1 MLLHAA
7 NPAAHSPLVVW
18 RCTPLSYCCFIL
30 SCNSLRGSV
39 LSHPLGQRL
48 SCWSSEAGLWLG
60 RETML
65 VKLILSW
72 WPRGRHIPT
81 ASLSYI
87 CRLRLPS
94 CRGLL
99 LVRHCPWSFYGS
111 SSVNQ
116 LLESFVHKCLRLPA
130 RLSSTVLCLVACGSG
145 DFQDQVCC
153 QVCCAMSSVAVT
165 GQEAG

>member
-30 SCNSLRGSV
+30 SCNSQRGSV
-39 LSHPLGQRL
+39 LSHPLGQRP

-116 LLESFVHKCLRLPA
+116 LLESFGPQMPTAPSSPVPA
-130 RLSSTVLCLVACGSG
+130 PPCAWLLWLLADRVTFRTRFAVRFAVLCP
-145 DFQDQVCC
+145 Q
-153 QVCCAMSSVAVT
+153 
-165 GQEAG
+165 

>member
-130 RLSSTVLCLVACGSG
+130 RLSQHRLVPGCFGCLRIG
-145 DFQDQVCC
+145 
-153 QVCCAMSSVAVT
+153 
-165 GQEAG
+165 